1 MPDTQ
6 SPEKRAPWWQPWITL
21 PNLTTAFMC
30 VVTVVVYWQ
39 GQESF
44 RQRTVERVTSLEQH
58 VPEALPERI
67 KHIETRLDT
76 IDAQSALTY
85 VRRDVMTEQLAKMQ
99 SDVTA
104 LRDEVREVKNE
115 IHKIR

>member
-6 SPEKRAPWWQPWITL
+6 TTDKRTPWWQSWITL
-21 PNLTTAFMC
+21 PNLVTAVMC
-30 VVTVVVYWQ
+30 VVTITIWYQ

-44 RQRTVERVTSLEQH
+44 RQQITDRVTVIEQ
-58 VPEALPERI
+58 ERI

-76 IDAQSALTY
+76 IDAATALTY

>member
-1 MPDTQ
+1 MPDT
-6 SPEKRAPWWQPWITL
+6 EKRQQWWQGL
-21 PNLTTAFMC
+21 
-30 VVTVVVYWQ
+30 VTVPKIMTGVMCIVTVTIWYQ

-44 RQRTVERVTSLEQH
+44 RQRIEERVTIIEQ
-58 VPEALPERI
+58 ERI

-76 IDAQSALTY
+76 IDAANALTY
-85 VRRDVMTEQLAKMQ
+85 VRRDVMTEQLSKMQ
-99 SDVTA
+99 ADVTA

>member
-1 MPDTQ
+1 MSNTPAAQ
-6 SPEKRAPWWQPWITL
+6 EEKRSWWSDQLTL
-21 PNLTTAFMC
+21 RNIAWAVMII
-30 VVTVVVYWQ
+30 VTVTSWYQ
-39 GQESF
+39 AQEAF
-44 RQRTVERVTSLEQH
+44 RQRIEERVTAIEQ
-58 VPEALPERI
+58 ERI

-76 IDAQSALTY
+76 IDAATALTY

-104 LRDEVREVKNE
+104 LRDEVREVKIE

>member
-1 MPDTQ
+1 MPETA
-6 SPEKRAPWWQPWITL
+6 EKRPWWQGLITTQNIITIGSCL
-21 PNLTTAFMC
+21 
-30 VVTVVVYWQ
+30 VVVGMWYQ

-44 RQRTVERVTSLEQH
+44 RQRIEERVTNIEQ
-58 VPEALPERI
+58 ERI

-76 IDAQSALTY
+76 IDAATALTY

-104 LRDEVREVKNE
+104 LRDEVREIKNE
-115 IHKIR
+115 VRKIR